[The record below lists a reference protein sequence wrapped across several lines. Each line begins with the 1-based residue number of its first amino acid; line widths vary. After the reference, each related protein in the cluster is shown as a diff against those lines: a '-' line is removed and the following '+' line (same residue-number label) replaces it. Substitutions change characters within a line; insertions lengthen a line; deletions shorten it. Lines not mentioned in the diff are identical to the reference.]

1 MAIYLTPIKVKDKET
16 KAVYEPSKE
25 FEMTVKRANEFEKNI
40 RKNKGYEKFALE
52 RVDEP
57 EKRKQDDSEGE

>member
-1 MAIYLTPIKVKDKET
+1 MAIYLTPKKVRDKET
-16 KAVYEPSKE
+16 RELYEPGKE
-25 FEMTVKRANEFEKNI
+25 FEMTVKRAEELEKNI

-57 EKRKQDDSEGE
+57 EKRKQNDTEGE